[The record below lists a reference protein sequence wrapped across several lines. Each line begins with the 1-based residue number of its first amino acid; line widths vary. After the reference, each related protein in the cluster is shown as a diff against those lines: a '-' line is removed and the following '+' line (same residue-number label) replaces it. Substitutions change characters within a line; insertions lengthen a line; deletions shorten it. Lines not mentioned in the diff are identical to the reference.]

1 MAGESLRKV
10 ERIRTSAE
18 FKEVVKKGKTYG
30 GKYLVLFCLKDREYG
45 RRVGFTTTRRVPNA
59 VVRNRA
65 KRLMREAYRKLK
77 DGIEEDGWRLV
88 FLARGDTRDLTLSA
102 VQAEMVGLLNS
113 ACLWRGSSVG
123 E

>member
-1 MAGESLRKV
+1 MAGECLRKA

-18 FKEVVKKGKTYG
+18 FREVVKKGKTYG
-30 GKYLVLFCLKDREYG
+30 GKHLVLFCLKSRGDE
-45 RRVGFTTTRRVPNA
+45 RRVGFTSTRRVPNA

-77 DGIEEDGWRLV
+77 GSIEGEGLNLV
-88 FLARGDTRDLTLSA
+88 FLARGDARDMTLGT
-102 VQAEMVGLLNS
+102 VQVEMVDLLIS
-113 ACLWRGSSVG
+113 AGLWR